1 MNAEGE
7 LMRHGRRSRSAVAIA
22 AASVLTFG
30 LVACDRGGE
39 EEQIAELE
47 QQVADLESEL
57 EQTQA
62 ALDASE
68 DANAD
73 LQGQLADVQAELDE
87 TLAEL
92 SSTQEEL
99 GTTQAELLDA
109 LAQLAKVGEVVLE
122 DGTYVGQVLGA
133 KANPYRVIIFDAAGL
148 YRVAQVSK
156 EPTITAGGDEY
167 TLSQFGK
174 LLSSTDPDDA
184 KLANGNY
191 QVIVKKGLVTS
202 IRKSKA

>member
-1 MNAEGE
+1 M
-7 LMRHGRRSRSAVAIA
+7 
-22 AASVLTFG
+22 
-30 LVACDRGGE
+30 VACDRTSD

-47 QQVADLESEL
+47 QQVADLEADL

-62 ALDASE
+62 ALDESE
-68 DANAD
+68 GANAD
-73 LQGQLADVQAELDE
+73 LQEQLADVRSELADTQE
-87 TLAEL
+87 ALAATE
-92 SSTQEEL
+92 EEL

-109 LAQLAKVGEVVLE
+109 QAQLAKVGEVRLE

-133 KANPYRVIIFDAAGL
+133 KASPYRVIIFDAAGL

-156 EPTITAGGDEY
+156 EVTITAGGDDL

-174 LLSSTDPDDA
+174 LLSSADPDDA

-191 QVIVKKGLVTS
+191 QVIVRNGLVTS
-202 IRKSKA
+202 IRKSQA